1 MYLWWNVKQNVV
13 YEPSALQVIFW
24 KDSPNLFPSMV
35 KSWFKN
41 LPKRLTI
48 NFLILSHL
56 KTHTHMPIFM
66 FMLILVVK
74 FFVLI
79 PMRIMFLLF
88 ILIVMFGVLI
98 LMRIM
103 FVLLILLI
111 LMIMSF
117 LVILMRGVKKKHC
130 TGSHLDPASQL
141 TFFWSTPSSSLSLG
155 QSRPTTGK
163 A

>member
-1 MYLWWNVKQNVV
+1 
-13 YEPSALQVIFW
+13 
-24 KDSPNLFPSMV
+24 
-35 KSWFKN
+35 
-41 LPKRLTI
+41 
-48 NFLILSHL
+48 
-56 KTHTHMPIFM
+56 M

-130 TGSHLDPASQL
+130 TGSHWDPASQL
-141 TFFWSTPSSSLSLG
+141 TFLWSTSSSSLPLG
-155 QSRPTTGK
+155 QSRPMAGK